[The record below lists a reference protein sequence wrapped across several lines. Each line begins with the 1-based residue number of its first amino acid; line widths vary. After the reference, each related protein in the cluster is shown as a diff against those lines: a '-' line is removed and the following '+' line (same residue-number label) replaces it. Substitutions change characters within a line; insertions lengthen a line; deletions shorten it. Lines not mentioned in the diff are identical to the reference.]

1 MSIEADIQ
9 KLAQLEHEART
20 LEMLIQHISSM
31 SEEDLENARP
41 HILKQR
47 QALESEALGI
57 LEPMTQVPVFLFDD
71 NEFTLLGRFRYTL
84 SKLSANSSALMCR
97 LTGRQQGIFSAPQ
110 LASLFADSR
119 GKGNSHL

>member
-20 LEMLIQHISSM
+20 LETLIQHISSM

-47 QALESEALGI
+47 QALESEALG
-57 LEPMTQVPVFLFDD
+57 EPVTQVPVFLFDD
-71 NEFTLLGRFRYTL
+71 SEFTLLGRFRYTL
-84 SKLSANSSALMCR
+84 SRLSANGSALMYR
-97 LTGRQQGIFSAPQ
+97 LTGRQQGIFSGPQ
-110 LASLFADSR
+110 LASLSADSR

>member
-47 QALESEALGI
+47 HALESEALGI
-57 LEPMTQVPVFLFDD
+57 SEPVFLFDD
-71 NEFTLLGRFRYTL
+71 SKFTLLGRFRYTL

-110 LASLFADSR
+110 LAWLFADSPAR
-119 GKGNSHL
+119 QNSRP

>member
-1 MSIEADIQ
+1 MSIEANVQ

-47 QALESEALGI
+47 QALESGALGT
-57 LEPMTQVPVFLFDD
+57 LEPMTQVPVLLFDD
-71 NEFTLLGRFRYTL
+71 GEFTLLGRFRYAL
-84 SKLSANSSALMCR
+84 AKLSANSSAFMCR
-97 LTGRQQGIFSAPQ
+97 LTGRQQGMSP
-110 LASLFADSR
+110 L
-119 GKGNSHL
+119 GN

>member
-1 MSIEADIQ
+1 MSIEADVQ

-47 QALESEALGI
+47 QSEALGI
-57 LEPMTQVPVFLFDD
+57 SEQVFLFDD
-71 NEFTLLGRFRYTL
+71 SKFTLLGRIRYAL

-110 LASLFADSR
+110 LAWLSADSR